1 MNLGRLCLES
11 KGFPGGANGKESS
24 WQCRRCKRRGFDLW
38 VRKIP
43 WSRKW
48 QPTPACV
55 CCVLSCFNCVRL
67 CDPMDCSLPGS
78 YAHEDSPGERIL
90 EWVVM
95 TSSRGSSRPRDWTHI
110 SYVSC
115 IEGTGCVLYHWASEE
130 AIAPVYLPGKLPGQK
145 EPGWLRSRGLQKV
158 RHDWVPEQK
167 VNSCSQTFMKKRLYV
182 LSETLLLTLS
192 MIPFEKHAF
201 KRNFSKLY
209 QELSFRPYSPMRDF
223 FFFYWAWAVEPLF
236 PPRWW

>member
-11 KGFPGGANGKESS
+11 KGFPGGTNGKESS

-48 QPTPACV
+48 QPAPACV
-55 CCVLSCFNCVRL
+55 CCVLSCFNCVWL
-67 CDPMDCSLPGS
+67 CATPWTVSHQVPLPMRILQ
-78 YAHEDSPGERIL
+78 ARIL

-95 TSSRGSSRPRDWTHI
+95 PSSRRSSRPRDQTHI

-115 IEGTGCVLYHWASEE
+115 IEGTGCVLYQWASEE
-130 AIAPVYLPGKLPGQK
+130 ATTPVYLPGKFPGQK
-145 EPGWLRSRGLQKV
+145 EPGWLQSWGLQRV

-167 VNSCSQTFMKKRLYV
+167 VNNCSQTFKKKGY
-182 LSETLLLTLS
+182 
-192 MIPFEKHAF
+192 MF
-201 KRNFSKLY
+201 
-209 QELSFRPYSPMRDF
+209 
-223 FFFYWAWAVEPLF
+223 
-236 PPRWW
+236 